1 MKKEAT
7 TVRNR
12 LASLDLLRGLDLWL
26 LLMIGPVLHKM
37 MSCGYFEGCGW
48 LHTQLSHV
56 SWEGFA
62 LWDIIMPLFMFM
74 SGITIPF
81 SLAMYGNSGSTI
93 SSQAQGVR
101 VKPGKAF
108 YLKLIRRFCLLFFF
122 GWIVQGNLLAL
133 DFKLFH
139 PFANTLQAIAVG
151 YVASALMFVHL
162 RPKGQIILTAGLFL
176 AYLLAFVLTDMNLD
190 PQSNIAMLTDKFI
203 LGCHRDGVNW
213 IAESNMAGGKIAGG
227 DMAGISWSYNE
238 GYQYTWILSSL
249 NFIVTVMLGCF
260 AGEII
265 RSKGDK
271 ATGRKAM
278 ILAGTGAALIAG
290 ALIMEPF
297 FPIIKKIWSSSM
309 TLYSGGICF
318 LLIAL
323 TYYLVDVKGW
333 GGEMRWIKYFGMNS
347 IAAYV
352 IAHVCN
358 FSSLTSGLLFGFEHL
373 TGNFYPVIL
382 VIAKVSI
389 LFLIMRYL
397 YNNKIFL
404 KV

>member
-12 LASLDLLRGLDLWL
+12 LASLDILRGLDLWL

-81 SLAMYGNSGSTI
+81 SLAMYGKSGSTI
-93 SSQAQGVR
+93 SSQSQEGR

-108 YLKLIRRFCLLFFF
+108 YLKLLRRFCLLFFF

-162 RPKGQIILTAGLFL
+162 KPNGQLAVTAGLFI
-176 AYLLAFVLTDMNLD
+176 AYLLAFIVTDMNLD
-190 PQSNIAMLTDKFI
+190 PQSNIAMLTDKLV
-203 LGCHRDGVNW
+203 LGSHRDGV
-213 IAESNMAGGKIAGG
+213 
-227 DMAGISWSYNE
+227 SWAADGTWAYRDS
-238 GYQYTWILSSL
+238 YQYTWILSSL

-265 RSKGDK
+265 RSKGDRV
-271 ATGRKAM
+271 TGRKAL
-278 ILAGTGAALIAG
+278 ILAGTGAALIAA

-352 IAHVCN
+352 IAHVCD
-358 FSSLTSGLLFGFEHL
+358 FSSLTGGVLFGLEHL

-382 VIAKVSI
+382 VFAKVSI

-397 YNNKIFL
+397 YNKKIFL